1 MTSIKVYNT
10 FMTLFF
16 DGFELLGSA
25 LLVATYFS
33 QRKDCVKPPT
43 EDENT
48 QFLLHSVFER

>member
-33 QRKDCVKPPT
+33 QRKDCVKPQT
-43 EDENT
+43 DDENT
-48 QFLLHSVFER
+48 QFLLHPVFER